1 MTRTM
6 STEIASVYAMI
17 GRALSAGEAV
27 RMSHDTLS
35 GLHALMCDWATEM
48 RRLERLAA
56 GDCRPDVLAAAPTLS
71 GGAKR
76 DGDNFRAAEPLVAF
90 AATGGPS
97 RPCAVVLPFPR
108 GGHHGR

>member
-56 GDCRPDVLAAAPTLS
+56 GDCRPDVLAAAPTLT
-71 GGAKR
+71 
-76 DGDNFRAAEPLVAF
+76 GDNFRPAEPDAAASLVAF
-90 AATGGPS
+90 AATGGP